1 MSVPGLN
8 LLAMALGLIASE
20 SVEYFADAG
29 RTKQPNGVFITTFAA
44 SVPIDECS
52 VQAIDRSK
60 YTDLGLDFQKTYVTW
75 FVPNQAFTTI
85 QRGKSGDVIEWNG
98 GRYQLLSGIDWTGQ
112 DRWGTAV
119 CALIGP
125 ATGALTNG

>member
-20 SVEYFADAG
+20 TVEYFAETG
-29 RTKQPNGVFITTFAA
+29 RTKQPNGVFIA
-44 SVPIDECS
+44 SYASPVPIEECS
-52 VQAIDRSK
+52 VQAVDRSK

-85 QRGKSGDVIEWNG
+85 KRGKAGDVLEWNG
-98 GRYQLLSGIDWTGQ
+98 GRYQMNGGIDWTGQ
-112 DRWGTAV
+112 DSWGTATCV
-119 CALIGP
+119 LIGP